1 MNRRQLST
9 VLYGVV
15 LLTGLLG
22 YEPMRHNSF
31 VDYDDVDYITQ
42 NTQVL
47 GGLTA
52 EGFVWAFTET
62 DRTANWHP
70 LTWLSHMLDVQLFGV
85 NPLAH
90 HSVNL
95 LLHLAN
101 TLLLFWIFYRVTGA
115 AWPSFFIAAVFAL
128 HPLHVESVAWASERK
143 DVLSGLFWMLTIL
156 TYIFYAEKPG
166 ILRYLAV
173 VLCFILG
180 LMAKPM
186 LVTLPFVLLLLDY
199 WPLER
204 FALKPPIQMRPLG
217 RLLAEKIPLFVLS
230 AASCVVTFMVQ
241 QHAGAM
247 RRGENYSLLTRL
259 SNAAAAYMGYIGKF
273 FYPVKLAVL
282 YPHPGN
288 TLPLW
293 QPLAAIATIL
303 VITVAVFIL
312 GIRKRYLLIGWLW
325 YLGTLVPVIGL
336 VQVGSQAM
344 ADRYTYLPII
354 GLCVMLAWGV
364 RELVSKWKY
373 GHVAVGVLI
382 SVTLAAMTLGTRHQ
396 AAFWKDTLSL
406 YKHTLDVTENNFV
419 IHGNYGNAL
428 REEGDL
434 GAAVD
439 HLETAL
445 RIRPDYVGAMNNLG
459 MALRSQGKIEEAFT
473 QWRKAIQL
481 APFHPQINANMGV
494 NLTIQGRYDEAIPY
508 LKTILQT
515 NPDFPNICFIL
526 GEAYARKGDSVSACG
541 YYMAELKNKPDN
553 LSALHGLALSYAQQ
567 GRIKEAVDQ
576 WNRVLLLDPASV
588 DTRLNLAFA
597 MIQTGQYPAAAE
609 YFKAAL
615 QLEPT
620 RPDIMSRLAS
630 SYAAMGNLAL
640 ATSTAERALELAVEV
655 GDMDM
660 ANQIQ
665 RQLDYYKSSKK

>member
-1 MNRRQLST
+1 MNRRQLIT
-9 VLYGVV
+9 VLCGVV

-70 LTWLSHMLDVQLFGV
+70 LTWLSHMLDVQLFGA

-419 IHGNYGNAL
+419 IHGNYGDTL
-428 REEGDL
+428 RERGDL

-459 MALRSQGKIEEAFT
+459 MALRSQGKIDEAFT